1 MDKSTD
7 ELMNTLHSKPD
18 ADHYLKENDSELLH
32 MTLTELLI
40 SYLISKNLEKADVI
54 RDSGLDR
61 TYSYQIFNGLHKPS
75 RDKLLCLAFGLHLTV
90 PETQQL
96 LKTAQMAPLYPRI
109 KRDVLILEAL
119 FQGKDI
125 GCCNRNLEKHEET
138 VLQ

>member
-1 MDKSTD
+1 MQ
-7 ELMNTLHSKPD
+7 TLHSKPN
-18 ADHYLKENDSELLH
+18 ADRYLKENKNELLQ
-32 MTLTELLI
+32 MNLTELLGH
-40 SYLISKNLEKADVI
+40 YLISKNLEKADVI
-54 RDSGLDR
+54 RDSDLDR

-75 RDKLLCLAFGLHLTV
+75 RDKLLRLAFGLHLTV

-96 LKTAQMAPLYPRI
+96 LKTAQTAPLYPRI

-125 GCCNRNLEKHEET
+125 HFCNRSLAEHGET